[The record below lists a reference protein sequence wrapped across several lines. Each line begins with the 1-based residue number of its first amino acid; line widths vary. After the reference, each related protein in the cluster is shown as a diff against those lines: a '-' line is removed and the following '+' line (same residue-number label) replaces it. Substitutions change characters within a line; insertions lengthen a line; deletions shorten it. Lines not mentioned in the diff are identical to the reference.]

1 MVIKEQIL
9 KFLTILLGINF
20 PQNMLTH
27 VTKEQTGGYGHMSL
41 CALNQDKNL
50 GTEQERNTHV

>member
-41 CALNQDKNL
+41 CA
-50 GTEQERNTHV
+50 